1 MSSSTS
7 KGTDSNSMTD
17 EELKNYGN
25 KLFSARK
32 FDDAISCY
40 SKAIVSL
47 FDATFS
53 HTTSS

>member
-7 KGTDSNSMTD
+7 KGTDSNNMTD

-32 FDDAISCY
+32 FEDAISCY

-47 FDATFS
+47 KFFLE
-53 HTTSS
+53 